1 MGCSRKRGEC
11 AGARLKLIG
20 TVMLVGALRADARPV
35 YNVVHKDIAKRK
47 RTKERRLHRE
57 DPAYNEDLDDK

>member
-1 MGCSRKRGEC
+1 MCGGEIEVSRY
-11 AGARLKLIG
+11 
-20 TVMLVGALRADARPV
+20 MLVGAVRAGARPV